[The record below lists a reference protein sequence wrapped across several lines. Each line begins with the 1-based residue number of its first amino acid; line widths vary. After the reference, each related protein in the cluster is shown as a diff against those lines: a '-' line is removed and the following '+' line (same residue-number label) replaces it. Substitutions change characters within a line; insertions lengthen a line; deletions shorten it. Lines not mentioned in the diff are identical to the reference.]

1 MKEAKKLSPFDFLNA
16 INFTKQDLIVDDITE
31 KAYVPFV
38 VNRSLSYFQDTVLL
52 ANEMNINHIIDH
64 KAQNLFYINTIRKR
78 KRFSKWAKA
87 DEPADLEIVK
97 KYYGYSNDRAREAL
111 SILSKEEISEL
122 KKRMNPGGKRK

>member
-122 KKRMNPGGKRK
+122 KKRMNPGGRK

>member
-1 MKEAKKLSPFDFLNA
+1 MKEPKKLSPFDFLNA